1 MQATIVKQT
10 GVVSFSSHIYCN
22 CTHSQKSWC
31 TFIVLHYHI
40 IFSDVVVMRQRNC
53 FTFIGIPA
61 NSCSNGT
68 LNATIEKSMVGSL
81 VCENNNTPFMVLH
94 QLTPKKLIFEGL
106 SQEVNLKKKKREQT
120 SKCVAWDLE
129 DVKHEESAEIR
140 FYRHEDFIFH
150 SRVILWSHHRV
161 KCLCVLQVLCLCL
174 ASSFVCCWN
183 LRDYLLCTLTDECF
197 ALIITL

>member
-1 MQATIVKQT
+1 MIMTTGTMCTSLQISECHKRRIIEPLQATIVKPT

-40 IFSDVVVMRQRNC
+40 IFSDVIVTRQRNC

-61 NSCSNGT
+61 NSCSNWT

-81 VCENNNTPFMVLH
+81 VCENNDTPFMVLH

-106 SQEVNLKKKKREQT
+106 SQEVNLKKKRE
-120 SKCVAWDLE
+120 
-129 DVKHEESAEIR
+129 
-140 FYRHEDFIFH
+140 
-150 SRVILWSHHRV
+150 SRQVN
-161 KCLCVLQVLCLCL
+161 VLRET
-174 ASSFVCCWN
+174 W
-183 LRDYLLCTLTDECF
+183 RT
-197 ALIITL
+197 